1 MVRFPKGLSVG
12 QVAERSGL
20 AVSAI
25 HFYENKGLVHS
36 WRTSANHRRYSAAV
50 LRRLAV
56 IQVAQRAGVPLRD
69 IANALATLPD
79 DSKVTRKDW
88 EKLSSHWA
96 AELDDRIARLQRLR
110 SNMGTCIGCGCLSL
124 DTCQLINPDD
134 QIAQNGPGPRYLE
147 EDAPEKITDASEK

>member
-25 HFYENKGLVHS
+25 HFYESKGLIHS
-36 WRTSANHRRYSAAV
+36 WRTGANHRRYSAAV

-79 DSKVTRKDW
+79 DSKVTRSDW
-88 EKLSSHWA
+88 ETLSRHWA

-110 SNMGTCIGCGCLSL
+110 TNMGACIGCGCLSL
-124 DTCQLINPDD
+124 DMCQLVNPDD
-134 QIAQNGPGPRYLE
+134 EISKNGPGPRYLE
-147 EDAPEKITDASEK
+147 EDAPELKPVQG